1 MSLRGLELVEVGF
14 DEDGL
19 AVVSDLLF
27 ATQPEWVRS
36 PELMLAQRQLDPDM
50 RRVIARLDG
59 VPIGVGTVGRIWV
72 YPPEYPVLWSE
83 LGVLSEHRRK
93 GVGSALLT
101 WASGVC
107 REKGKA
113 ELNVP
118 CSDGRPDGVA
128 FLRNRGFTEYDRMA
142 CVELPLVG
150 RSAPEFRLP
159 DGVELTSLAE
169 RPELRASAYEAAV
182 EIFAALP
189 DPDPVEAGTFEE
201 WRVRDVDVPNGPLD
215 GYLLAVVDD
224 AVVGYCRLLL
234 QERGRSVGHM
244 MTGTRRAWQGRGIA
258 QALKSAAI
266 GWALAAGAERMTTE
280 NAVGNEAMRAI
291 NRKLGFVPAPDFVE
305 LRGLVVA

>member
-1 MSLRGLELVEVGF
+1 MSLSGLELVEVGF

-19 AVVSDLLF
+19 AIVSDLLF

-36 PELMLAQRQLDPDM
+36 PELMLAQRPLDPEM
-50 RRVIARLDG
+50 RRVIARRDG
-59 VPIGVGTVGRIWV
+59 VPVGVGTVGRIWV
-72 YPPEYPVLWSE
+72 YPPEYPALWCE
-83 LGVLSEHRRK
+83 LGVLPEHRRQ
-93 GVGSALLT
+93 GVGSELLA

-118 CSDGRPDGVA
+118 CSDGRPDGLA
-128 FLRNRGFTEYDRMA
+128 FLRHRGFTEFDRMA
-142 CVELPLVG
+142 CVELPLAGLAV
-150 RSAPEFRLP
+150 PEVRVP
-159 DGVELTSLAE
+159 AGVEITSLAA
-169 RPELRASAYEAAV
+169 RPDLRPSAYEAAV

-215 GYLLAVVDD
+215 GYLLAVADD

-244 MTGTRRAWQGRGIA
+244 MTGTRLAWQGRGIA
-258 QALKSAAI
+258 QALKNAAI
-266 GWALAAGAERMTTE
+266 GWAIAAGAERMTTE
-280 NAVGNEAMRAI
+280 NAVGNEPMRAI

-305 LRGLVVA
+305 LRGLTV